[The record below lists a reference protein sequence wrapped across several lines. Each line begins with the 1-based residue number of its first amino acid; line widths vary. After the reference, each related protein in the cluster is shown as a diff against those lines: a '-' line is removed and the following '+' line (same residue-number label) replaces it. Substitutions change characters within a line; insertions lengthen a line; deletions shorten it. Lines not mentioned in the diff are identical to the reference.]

1 MHVRVVAVQVVIVG
15 AGEVGTS
22 IAADLAANHD
32 VVIVDIDEAR
42 VEDIRY
48 DIDVLTLADDGTSAD
63 VLEEAGAPEADLVIA
78 STDDDKT
85 NLVTCGTAKVLGDP
99 FTIARVKDA
108 EYQHTWERTEEAFD
122 VDFIVCSN
130 LQAAESIVDVIGLP
144 SATNVSSF
152 VDGLVQ
158 MAVFEIADESPVTGQ
173 TVAEADRFDSATFA
187 AIFRNGD
194 IVLPRGSTTIGAGD
208 RVVVIGS
215 PESVR
220 QFAQSIAPAATPGEA
235 DEIVFVGG
243 SEIGYNT
250 ARMLEERGFSPKLI
264 EDDPD
269 RARTLAEELPETLV
283 MNHDPTDTDFLRRER
298 VHEADVLV
306 STLDSDEENM
316 LVSVLGRRLGVDR
329 VVSLVDQPEYVQLFE
344 ELGID
349 VAVSPRN
356 ATAEEIIR
364 FTHEKVA
371 LNIAVLEND
380 QAEVLELKLDE
391 DSDLAGRTIQAID
404 ESVDADVVFGAVSRA
419 GDLVIPRGET
429 VLQSGDNVVIFVE
442 TEFVNEMLDMG

>member
-1 MHVRVVAVQVVIVG
+1 MHVRVVTVQVVIVG

-48 DIDVLTLADDGTSAD
+48 DIDVLTLTGDGTSAE
-63 VLEEAGAPEADLVIA
+63 VLEEAGTQEADLVIA
-78 STDDDKT
+78 STDDDMT
-85 NLVTCGTAKVLGDP
+85 NLVTCGTAKLLGDP

-108 EYQHTWERTEEAFD
+108 DYQHAWERTEEAYG
-122 VDFIVCSN
+122 VDFMVCSN
-130 LQAAESIVDVIGLP
+130 LQAAETIVTVIGLP
-144 SATNVSSF
+144 SAIDVSSF

-158 MAVFEIADESPVTGQ
+158 MAVFEVTEGSPVTGQ

-187 AIFRNGD
+187 ALFRNGD
-194 IVLPRGSTTIGAGD
+194 IVLPRGSTTIRAGD

-215 PESVR
+215 LGSVR
-220 QFAQSIAPAATPGEA
+220 RFAQDIAPAATPGKA
-235 DEIVFVGG
+235 DDIVFVGG

-250 ARMLEERGFSPKLI
+250 ARLLEERGFSPKLV
-264 EDDPD
+264 EEDPD
-269 RARTLAEELPETLV
+269 HARTLAETLPDTLV
-283 MNHDPTDTDFLRRER
+283 MNHDPTDTDFLQRER

-316 LVSVLGRRLGVDR
+316 LVSVLAKQLGVDR
-329 VVSLVDQPEYVQLFE
+329 VISLVDQSDYVQLFE

-349 VAVSPRN
+349 VAVSPRS

-380 QAEVLELKLDE
+380 QAEVIELKLDT
-391 DSDLAGRTIQAID
+391 DSELAGRTIEAID
-404 ESVDADVVFGAVSRA
+404 EDIGADVVFGAVSRA
-419 GDLVIPRGET
+419 GDLVIPRGDT
-429 VLQSGDNVVIFVE
+429 VLEPGDNVVIFVE
-442 TEFVNEMLDMG
+442 TEFVAEMLEMG